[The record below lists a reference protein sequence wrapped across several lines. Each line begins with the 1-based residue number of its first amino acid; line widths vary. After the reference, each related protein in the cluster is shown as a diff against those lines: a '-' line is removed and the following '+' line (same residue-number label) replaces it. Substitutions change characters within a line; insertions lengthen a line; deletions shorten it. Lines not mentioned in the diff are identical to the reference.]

1 VLVGHA
7 DKAERAHMQS
17 VVIGGHTRNI
27 GKTSMMCALIREF
40 SSRGWTA
47 VKITQYGHGVC
58 SHDGHSCGCAPTEH
72 PFALTEE
79 TDSRGRADTCRYLS
93 AGAQKS
99 LWLRARQGQLASA
112 LPLLFRRL
120 HSAQWVIIESNSIM
134 DFIEPLL
141 YLAVLDGSRSD
152 FKPSAQRSLARADA
166 FIWVG
171 SGSPREIQDEDHEF
185 AKCAPL
191 EASMWRDLDVKRHAL
206 ELRSKPVF
214 SVHGR
219 GYWSRA
225 LAEFVRRKLDG
236 VAVAAL
242 APATTAAP
250 GQVASR
256 RASAL
261 EKSCPC

>member
-1 VLVGHA
+1 
-7 DKAERAHMQS
+7 MQS

-166 FIWVG
+166 FISVG
-171 SGSPREIQDEDHEF
+171 NGSEGNGSPAGARTSPGAPGWHGLDIERQAQEF
-185 AKCAPL
+185 
-191 EASMWRDLDVKRHAL
+191 
-206 ELRSKPVF
+206 RSKPVF
-214 SVHGR
+214 PVHGPDC
-219 GYWSRA
+219 WSPEI
-225 LAEFVRRKLDG
+225 AEFVRGKLDG

-256 RASAL
+256 RAPAL

>member
-1 VLVGHA
+1 MPWSA
-7 DKAERAHMQS
+7 DVS
-17 VVIGGHTRNI
+17 VVVIGGHTRNI

-40 SSRGWTA
+40 SSNGWTA

-79 TDSRGRADTCRYLS
+79 IDPQGRADTCRYLS
-93 AGAQKS
+93 AGARKS

-166 FIWVG
+166 LVAVSAAG
-171 SGSPREIQDEDHEF
+171 TEF
-185 AKCAPL
+185 SAGTADG
-191 EASMWRDLDVKRHAL
+191 ERVAISARADAAIWRDLDLDHHGFRA
-206 ELRSKPVF
+206 KPRFGV
-214 SVHGR
+214 R
-219 GYWSRA
+219 APDYWSSA
-225 LAEFVRRKLDG
+225 LAGFVRGKLDE
-236 VAVAAL
+236 VAGTAQAATAIDLGRVA
-242 APATTAAP
+242 
-250 GQVASR
+250 
-256 RASAL
+256 RA
-261 EKSCPC
+261 